1 MTVIFEAL
9 KAFSVFQYGNWL
21 VITAIYIFDSGKGRG
36 DENGNM
42 LKNITLA
49 SRGKCTVKNVL
60 YGRRQ
65 TT

>member
-9 KAFSVFQYGNWL
+9 KVFFVFDGNWL
-21 VITAIYIFDSGKGRG
+21 IITAIAIFDSGKGRG
-36 DENGNM
+36 DENSSL

-49 SRGKCTVKNVL
+49 SRGKCTVKSVL